1 MANQR
6 DVHKR
11 QVGIGIRISTLRRIE
26 KRAALNGNTPSVEL
40 VNILE
45 QGVRNVE
52 LTSDDYLKIAEEVRK
67 NEQKRKSK

>member
-26 KRAALNGNTPSVEL
+26 KRAELNGHTPSVEL